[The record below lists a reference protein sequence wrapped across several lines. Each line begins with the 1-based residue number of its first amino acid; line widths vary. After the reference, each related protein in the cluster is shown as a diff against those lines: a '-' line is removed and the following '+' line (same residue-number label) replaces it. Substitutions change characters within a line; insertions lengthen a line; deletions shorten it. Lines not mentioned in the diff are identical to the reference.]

1 MKRQPNKWEKILAH
15 DKTEKELI
23 FKVYLQLVQLNIKK
37 KNQKMGR
44 RPEQTFF
51 QGRYTDGQQAHEMML
66 NIANHQSNVNQN
78 QNEIS
83 PHTCQ
88 NGYHQKIYK

>member
-1 MKRQPNKWEKILAH
+1 
-15 DKTEKELI
+15 
-23 FKVYLQLVQLNIKK
+23 
-37 KNQKMGR
+37 MGR

>member
-1 MKRQPNKWEKILAH
+1 
-15 DKTEKELI
+15 
-23 FKVYLQLVQLNIKK
+23 
-37 KNQKMGR
+37 
-44 RPEQTFF
+44 
-51 QGRYTDGQQAHEMML
+51 MML

-88 NGYHQKIYK
+88 NGYNKEKRDNRCWQGCAEKGTMCTVDGNVNWFSHSGEVYGVS